1 MTILKD
7 WYRRNRN
14 AQQGKVVD
22 LTGLSRK
29 DNRVASA
36 ETKRSV
42 STQVVTERISPVDAN
57 TNPVEGTVRW
67 SPVKSLWYFFH
78 LAGAGVTVAIYPDIV
93 ALLVC
98 GVLTILTLC
107 CGHTVGLHRLF
118 IHRNFS
124 TPVILEKFLVYLGT
138 LVGMG
143 GPFSMIYLHDI
154 RDWAQRHRECHPFFI
169 HRGWIGLD
177 WWWNLHCRI
186 ALEHPPVLKI
196 EERKAKDSF
205 YRMLQK
211 TWMAQQVPLAVLLY
225 LAGGTG
231 FVLWG
236 ICVRIVL
243 SLTGHWMIGYFAHN
257 AGTRDWHLRGH
268 AVQGYNL
275 PGLGLL
281 TMGESWHNNHHAYP
295 DSARLGMN
303 RGQMDPG
310 WWFVRILERMG
321 LARNIR
327 TPENLPPRPEREPI
341 GKKTGCKARTRTSN
355 PGRWK
360 PLEQG

>member
-7 WYRRNRN
+7 FYGRKRKTR
-14 AQQGKVVD
+14 QGRVND
-22 LTGLSRK
+22 PTGRCET
-29 DNRVASA
+29 VASGRPDPVRCGQIA
-36 ETKRSV
+36 
-42 STQVVTERISPVDAN
+42 TERLGPTDAN

-67 SPVKSLWYFFH
+67 SPLKSTWYFLH
-78 LAGAGVTVAIYPDIV
+78 LAGALIAVAFFFDFTAIAICGMLTVV
-93 ALLVC
+93 
-98 GVLTILTLC
+98 TLC

-118 IHRNFS
+118 IHRNFE
-124 TPVILEKFLVYLGT
+124 TPIWLEKLLVYLGT

-154 RDWAQRHRECHPFFI
+154 RDWAQRHRDCHPFFI

-186 ALEHPPVLKI
+186 DLDHAPMLTI
-196 EERKAKDSF
+196 EKRKAEGRF
-205 YRMLQK
+205 YRFLQK
-211 TWMAQQVPLAVLLY
+211 TWMAQQLPLAVILFF
-225 LAGGTG
+225 AGGIG
-231 FVLWG
+231 LVLWG
-236 ICVRIVL
+236 ISARIVL
-243 SLTGHWMIGYFAHN
+243 SLTGHWLIGYFAHN

-295 DSARLGMN
+295 DSARLGVK

-310 WWFVRILERMG
+310 WWFVRLLEWVG
-321 LARNIR
+321 LAREIR
-327 TPENLPPRPEREPI
+327 TPDNLPERPEREPLH
-341 GKKTGCKARTRTSN
+341 KKRGITTKPRTSN
-355 PGRWK
+355 FRRLK
-360 PLEQG
+360 PIEQG